1 MRFNSAYILAILLLN
16 TPVLAQNYSVQ
27 PPPANWGIPA
37 QKPELKPDPVYV
49 GPSPSDI
56 DETSNTAKILAQNST
71 DDFDMALN
79 CAASLQIAALAAP
92 AWSSEKGV
100 VIATNL
106 WLERVFSLAEAN
118 GKAGDKIGEIVKNEM
133 EKQTNESMQKP
144 DALSKRAFACAANPP
159 Q

>member
-1 MRFNSAYILAILLLN
+1 MRINLACLLLIFSLN
-16 TPVLAQNYSVQ
+16 APVLAQNYSVQ
-27 PPPANWGIPA
+27 QAPEAWGLPKTKAEI
-37 QKPELKPDPVYV
+37 KPEPVYV

-56 DETSNTAKILAQNST
+56 DETSNTGKILAKENT
-71 DDFDMALN
+71 DDFDMALS

-92 AWSSEKGV
+92 QWSSEKGV
-100 VIATNL
+100 IIATNL
-106 WLERVFSLAEAN
+106 WLERVFALAEEN
-118 GKAGDKIGEIVKNEM
+118 GKAGEKVGEIVKNEM